1 LAYVKLFCADA
12 GNERTFAF
20 ESVPGLM
27 LVCLKDIVTYNI
39 APSLQS
45 TWQGVFEPNIFNSFG
60 LTKRIKQLIFK
71 KQRLYAFL
79 AL

>member
-1 LAYVKLFCADA
+1 
-12 GNERTFAF
+12 
-20 ESVPGLM
+20 M